1 MWYYVARYQKPFE
14 APLNVLSGVC
24 KPTWPTAPDIN
35 FVFITWCSS
44 YIQRTAGGSP
54 SNPAFPQHRSCWLE
68 NEDTLL
74 HCWRFLCRLLVF
86 SFSGLFL
93 SAKAWAWL
101 TCCLSAAFCPVFL
114 QPFSHCF
121 LFWPA
126 GHGIKKHIKQT
137 RHQVQKQ
144 ISTVLGWLLMLWCI
158 FDNEHQMSVSQ
169 AVGCVFWSQWDNQ
182 SASQG
187 LGKEKGCRRSVLFK
201 LAVVVLER
209 AIW

>member
-14 APLNVLSGVC
+14 APLNVLSGVY

-86 SFSGLFL
+86 SFSGFFL

-137 RHQVQKQ
+137 RHQVQ
-144 ISTVLGWLLMLWCI
+144 
-158 FDNEHQMSVSQ
+158 N
-169 AVGCVFWSQWDNQ
+169 
-182 SASQG
+182 
-187 LGKEKGCRRSVLFK
+187 K
-201 LAVVVLER
+201 LAQFLAGCWCCDAFLTMNIRCLSVRQLGVCSGHNETISQRVKVWEKKKDAEEVSFLN
-209 AIW
+209 WLW

>member
-86 SFSGLFL
+86 SFSGFFL

-101 TCCLSAAFCPVFL
+101 TCCLSAAFPRLSAAFFPL
-114 QPFSHCF
+114 
-121 LFWPA
+121 LFVLASWPW
-126 GHGIKKHIKQT
+126 HKKHIKQT

-187 LGKEKGCRRSVLFK
+187 LGKEKRMQKKCPF
-201 LAVVVLER
+201 
-209 AIW
+209 